1 MSLKSLQ
8 AFDSTHTDLILM
20 CKNTMVY
27 NVSTETVMNEQL
39 LPGYMNE
46 LPCNHTFKEW
56 MKFRYSSLSNSLA
69 RKLRGI
75 TFGQGNRLRMN
86 IETGAFSLSDCYCLK
101 KKYSGKQF
109 EQVSPYFA
117 DFWKGIGEWRGEAI
131 PSLYVG
137 GALDK
142 YWDNKGDLIKI
153 GKNVEQEILAVQL
166 CKAAGI
172 SCNAITKTKE
182 GICVKN
188 FTNPD
193 QMLEQADASGR
204 FDSEDFTDDDIVE
217 IFGEKG
223 MEMLVVDA
231 ITANTDRHAGNFGF
245 LRDSNTGEYLGMAPL
260 YDFDQVL
267 QSKHPNDV
275 LVQDL
280 LQTVQ
285 QFPMYKERAI
295 NIAETAVTS
304 NLHPVFSERAKVL
317 LNALQE

>member
-1 MSLKSLQ
+1 MDLKPMH

-20 CKNTMVY
+20 CKDVPVY
-27 NVSTETVMNEQL
+27 DVSTEIVLNELL
-39 LPGYMNE
+39 LPGCMRKF
-46 LPCNHTFKEW
+46 PCNHTFKEW
-56 MKFRYSSLSNSLA
+56 AEQRYAESSNSIA
-69 RKLRGI
+69 KKLREYFRQKTQTEI
-75 TFGQGNRLRMN
+75 DM
-86 IETGAFSLSDCYCLK
+86 ETGAFSLSDCYWLK
-101 KKYSGKQF
+101 IKGSTKCF

-117 DFWKGIGEWRGEAI
+117 DFWKGMGEWRGQAI

-142 YWDNKGDLIKI
+142 YWDNQWDLIKI
-153 GKNVEQEILAVQL
+153 GKSVRREILAIQL

-172 SCNAITKTKE
+172 SCCSIEETAE

-188 FTNPD
+188 FTNSN

-204 FDSEDFTDDDIVE
+204 LDSEDFTDVDIVG

-245 LRDSNTGEYLGMAPL
+245 LRDSNTGDYLGMTPL

-267 QSKHPNDV
+267 QSNYPNDV
-275 LVQDL
+275 LMQDL
-280 LQTVQ
+280 MQVVK
-285 QFPMYKERAI
+285 QFPVYRERAI
-295 NIAETAVTS
+295 RIAEMAVTS

-317 LNALQE
+317 MNALRE